1 MEQWDEGRRAAPA
14 PRPCSGEPVAILGCT
29 AGRCRRIW
37 HDGGGGFGTMVAED
51 LARVAQRGFN
61 ADKGLGKKGDEPGD
75 CCQSCMVRPQP
86 GHLRGHPQECQGVP
100 SDVPIMMPMPVPW
113 GIVLPGAGAA
123 VAPTPRDG
131 SALGASSC
139 HPGEGPGGFLMCRT
153 LFLPCE
159 PPCSPRQ
166 GGHPAAGPGAPP
178 EKCPHG
184 PSLALGGEGG
194 LCRGVTRLLPTALAG
209 HEAHVRGEKDAP
221 LITPMYPAP
230 PTWLLPSLAAAP

>member
-1 MEQWDEGRRAAPA
+1 
-14 PRPCSGEPVAILGCT
+14 
-29 AGRCRRIW
+29 
-37 HDGGGGFGTMVAED
+37 MVAED

-75 CCQSCMVRPQP
+75 RCQSCMVRPQP
-86 GHLRGHPQECQGVP
+86 GHLRGQPQECQGVP

-166 GGHPAAGPGAPP
+166 GGHPAAGPGAPLRNAPMAPAWPWEEKGGCARGSPGCSPQPWQGTRPTSVGRKMPHSSPRCTQLPLPGSCLRWQPPP
-178 EKCPHG
+178 E
-184 PSLALGGEGG
+184 
-194 LCRGVTRLLPTALAG
+194 
-209 HEAHVRGEKDAP
+209 
-221 LITPMYPAP
+221 
-230 PTWLLPSLAAAP
+230 LAAPQPRCGAALPGNAGMIHLGDFFLLLTEGSKAPQEAAAD